1 MNEKIKDTA
10 LLAIIYSTYLGIIV
24 RWPKLMAFVSY
35 DQCGEE
41 LKFKWRKI
49 TVLKRKTIFPTYT
62 L

>member
-41 LKFKWRKI
+41 LKFK
-49 TVLKRKTIFPTYT
+49 
-62 L
+62 